1 MDEIT
6 LKAFAKINL
15 TLDICGV
22 SKGFHLL
29 DMLVASIALCDDVRL
44 VSSKD
49 KSFCFMDEKLAD
61 DKNCA
66 MRALKLMQSNF
77 KIGNYE
83 IHIKKGIPLSG
94 GLGGST
100 ADGVAVVKGLSEML
114 GIPRKKI
121 STEFLLQ
128 IGSDAP
134 CMYDEGIKRVRGIG
148 EIVTKISEIAPYNI
162 GIISGSGVSTVAC
175 YQMFDQMKL
184 QGGTSTAELI
194 NNIGKPD
201 FDLKKYL
208 SNDLLLPALR
218 LNSDIAPS
226 LARLAELGA
235 DGVNMSGS
243 GSAVYGLFKSN
254 VSDKLIKT
262 NFI

>member
-100 ADGVAVVKGLSEML
+100 ADGVAVVK
-114 GIPRKKI
+114 
-121 STEFLLQ
+121 
-128 IGSDAP
+128 
-134 CMYDEGIKRVRGIG
+134 
-148 EIVTKISEIAPYNI
+148 
-162 GIISGSGVSTVAC
+162 
-175 YQMFDQMKL
+175 
-184 QGGTSTAELI
+184 
-194 NNIGKPD
+194 
-201 FDLKKYL
+201 
-208 SNDLLLPALR
+208 
-218 LNSDIAPS
+218 
-226 LARLAELGA
+226 
-235 DGVNMSGS
+235 
-243 GSAVYGLFKSN
+243 
-254 VSDKLIKT
+254 
-262 NFI
+262 